1 MENLQITGA
10 LGPIRELPHGG
21 MEIRPF
27 TIFIGKQGTGK
38 SLVSQL
44 AYFFRNLP
52 FLVRYHE
59 SRLGP
64 DADESEIV
72 NTILNN
78 LRSAGGEFS
87 TFADMPSELTT
98 KPVAIVG
105 YNSPEKEPSM
115 AFEVKRTELPLTDSS
130 GFQLNFRGS
139 SVRPRGSLQTKVA
152 RIRAGKQPVRW
163 RAVYVPT
170 ERVLYSHAR
179 GPSVWQAFSFP
190 SSLLIFADMMDEAAS
205 TFKSWRG
212 GTPDTEEGRWVR
224 ERGRKAL
231 VGEVYRR
238 GEAWKWKVDQA
249 KEIDVDMASSGQK
262 ANWPLVLL
270 SEALFS
276 WRKER
281 LIESPFYV
289 HVEEPEI
296 HLHPE
301 AQVAIVSILAYLV
314 NQGFKVLI
322 TTHSPTVLYTVNNL
336 LVASALEETV
346 KEPGIPQPEVRLK
359 RGDVG
364 AYLFREDGAIESLV
378 GEETGLLSEE
388 HLTGVDEQLGI
399 ELNRL
404 EYLQTYGV

>member
-10 LGPIRELPHGG
+10 FGPIRELPRGG

-44 AYFFRNLP
+44 VYFFRNLP

-64 DADESEIV
+64 GASENKIV
-72 NTILNN
+72 NAVLNN
-78 LRSAGGEFS
+78 LRSAGGDFS
-87 TFADMPSELTT
+87 VFADMPSELTDE
-98 KPVAIVG
+98 PVAIVG
-105 YNSPEKEPSM
+105 YCSPEKEPPM
-115 AFEVKRTELPLTDSS
+115 EFEIKRAGFQAADPS
-130 GFQLNFRGS
+130 GFQVSFDLSGANLRE
-139 SVRPRGSLQTKVA
+139 SLKMKVA
-152 RIRAGKQPVRW
+152 RIRAGKQPVRR

-170 ERVLYSHAR
+170 ERVVYSHAR
-179 GPSVWQAFSFP
+179 GPSVWQVLSFP
-190 SSLLIFADMMDEAAS
+190 APLLIFADMMEEAAS

-212 GTPDTEEGRWVR
+212 GIPNTQEGQWVR
-224 ERGRKAL
+224 ERGKKAL

-238 GEAWKWKVDQA
+238 GEVWKWKVDQA

-270 SEALFS
+270 SEVLFS

-301 AQVAIVSILAYLV
+301 AQVAMTEILAYLV
-314 NQGFKVLI
+314 NQGFRVLI
-322 TTHSPTVLYTVNNL
+322 TTHSPTVLYAVNNL
-336 LVASALEETV
+336 LVASDLEETV

-359 RGDVG
+359 RGNVG
-364 AYLFREDGAIESLV
+364 AYLFREDGVVESIV
-378 GEETGLLSEE
+378 DEETGLVSEE

-404 EYLQTYGV
+404 EYLQAYGA